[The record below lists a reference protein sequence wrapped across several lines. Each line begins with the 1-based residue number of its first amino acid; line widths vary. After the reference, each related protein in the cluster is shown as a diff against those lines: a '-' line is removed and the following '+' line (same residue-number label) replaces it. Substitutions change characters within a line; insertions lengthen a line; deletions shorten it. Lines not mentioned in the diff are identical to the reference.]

1 MMTAGWC
8 ETRQPAAGMKN
19 KKGESYV
26 VDNRFDTYNFMG
38 TRVGDRLYDWLFYS
52 CPAGHCHYHCADQSH
67 SGAKTCINDFLI

>member
-26 VDNRFDTYNFMG
+26 VDNRFDTDNF
-38 TRVGDRLYDWLFYS
+38 VGAGAGVRLYDR
-52 CPAGHCHYHCADQSH
+52 
-67 SGAKTCINDFLI
+67 

>member
-26 VDNRFDTYNFMG
+26 VDNRFDTDNFVG
-38 TRVGDRLYDWLFYS
+38 TGVGVRLYDR
-52 CPAGHCHYHCADQSH
+52 
-67 SGAKTCINDFLI
+67 